1 LLISEP
7 RWFLSMAS
15 LSALSAGRQSCSE
28 SNTAANYRRLAMNC
42 ASKLVVVGPLD
53 VALMLLVPS
62 WFSTKKTK
70 DGFSERTRVRVP
82 LHSLDELVLEFRSS
96 GNTKLTTTVTS
107 SSVFVRK

>member
-15 LSALSAGRQSCSE
+15 LSALSAGRHSCSE

-42 ASKLVVVGPLD
+42 ASKLVVGPLD